1 MPFARVGDSMPMRA
15 FFAARYN
22 RSLMLSPHL
31 PMPTS
36 DKASDDQTKIA
47 GTAAFSKFMAVLQ
60 IIADQDTPLTIAQL
74 AALSGYPRPTVY
86 RILAALMAEGMVIE
100 NPRTRQF
107 EVGARLINLAS
118 RAWDRSDIRATAI
131 EHLRALRDATRETVH
146 LAVPSDTGMVYIEK
160 LESPQAV
167 RMTSRI
173 GTRVTLYSSS
183 VGKAYL
189 AGLDSPRREALMA
202 RLHMER
208 FTEHTIT
215 ELDALRAEIA
225 DTGTRGYAEDREE
238 NEAQIFCYGAAI
250 TGPDGLPAAC
260 ISISIP
266 LYRRHDDTATT
277 YIGPLLATC
286 AAISRKLCGPG

>member
-1 MPFARVGDSMPMRA
+1 MSAP
-15 FFAARYN
+15 
-22 RSLMLSPHL
+22 
-31 PMPTS
+31 
-36 DKASDDQTKIA
+36 DKASEDQAKIA
-47 GTAAFSKFMAVLQ
+47 GTAAFSKFVAVLQ
-60 IIADQDTPLTIAQL
+60 IIADQDAPLTIAQL

-86 RILAALMAEGMVIE
+86 RILAALMAEGMVVE

-107 EVGARLINLAS
+107 EVGPRLINLAS
-118 RAWDRSDIRATAI
+118 RAWDRSDIRTTAI
-131 EHLRALRDATRETVH
+131 DNLRALRDATRETVH
-146 LAVPSDTGMVYIEK
+146 LAVPSDAGMVYIEK

-189 AGLDSPRREALMA
+189 AGLEEERRERLMGA
-202 RLHMER
+202 IRMER

-215 ELDALRAEIA
+215 DLAALRAEIG
-225 DTGTRGYAEDREE
+225 DTQQRGYAEDREE

-250 TGPDGLPAAC
+250 MGPDGVPAAC

-266 LYRRHDDTATT
+266 LFRRQQDAHAT
-277 YIGPLLATC
+277 YIRPLLETC
-286 AAISRKLCGPG
+286 AAISRKLAGPG

>member
-1 MPFARVGDSMPMRA
+1 MSAP
-15 FFAARYN
+15 
-22 RSLMLSPHL
+22 
-31 PMPTS
+31 
-36 DKASDDQTKIA
+36 DKATEDQTKIA

-60 IIADQDTPLTIAQL
+60 LIADQDAPLSIAQL

-86 RILAALMAEGMVIE
+86 RILAALMAEGMVLE
-100 NPRTRQF
+100 NPRTKQF
-107 EVGARLINLAS
+107 EVGPRLINLAS

-146 LAVPSDTGMVYIEK
+146 LALPSDAGMVYIEK

-183 VGKAYL
+183 VGKSYL
-189 AGLDSPRREALMA
+189 AALDEAHRE
-202 RLHMER
+202 RLLHGIRMER

-215 ELDALRAEIA
+215 DLATLRREIEE
-225 DTGTRGYAEDREE
+225 TRVRGYAEDREE
-238 NEAQIFCYGAAI
+238 NEAQIFCYGAPI
-250 TGPDGLPAAC
+250 LGPDGLPAAC

-266 LYRRHDDTATT
+266 LFRRLDDPLQT
-277 YIGPLLATC
+277 YVKPLLDTC
-286 AAISRKLCGPG
+286 AAISRKLAGPG

>member
-1 MPFARVGDSMPMRA
+1 MSAP
-15 FFAARYN
+15 
-22 RSLMLSPHL
+22 
-31 PMPTS
+31 
-36 DKASDDQTKIA
+36 DKATEDQTKIA

-60 IIADQDTPLTIAQL
+60 LIADQDGPLSIAQL

-86 RILAALMAEGMVIE
+86 RILAALLAEGMVTE

-107 EVGARLINLAS
+107 DVGPRLINLAS

-146 LAVPSDTGMVYIEK
+146 LAVPSDAGMVYIEK

-189 AGLDSPRREALMA
+189 AGISERDMARCEQLMA
-202 RLHMER
+202 ALRMTR

-215 ELDALRAEIA
+215 DLDTLRAEVA
-225 DTGTRGYAEDREE
+225 QTRTRGYAEDREE

-266 LYRRHDDTATT
+266 LFRRHADTVAT
-277 YIGPLLATC
+277 YIEPLKAACT
-286 AAISRKLCGPG
+286 AISQKLSGPG